1 MEFLLLIT
9 TLATLAET
17 SILLVKNAQ
26 KPLLSSSQKRKV
38 YVDTSA
44 LMDPRLVA
52 VAQTGFISDDLIV
65 PRSVINEL
73 QLLADGKDHD
83 KRLRARAGL
92 DAVRELERV
101 VHFNLTVLDDPL
113 DRTPVDNRLL
123 DLARANHGL
132 IFTND
137 FNLQKVAATE
147 HIEVLNLNE
156 LALTLRNE
164 YLPGERATVK
174 LITPGSGTN
183 QGIAYL
189 KDGTMVVVDQAGKRL
204 GEEVEVEFIRLN
216 QTASGSMMFARL
228 VAPAKPSKPKSTK
241 LSNPSTPKS
250 TKLPKFSPRTAPAK
264 ALPCPSAKHSRRRA
278 KNSS

>member
-164 YLPGERATVK
+164 HLPGERATVK

>member
-164 YLPGERATVK
+164 HLPGERATVK
-174 LITPGSGTN
+174 LIAPGSGAN
-183 QGIAYL
+183 QGVAYL

-264 ALPCPSAKHSRRRA
+264 ALPRPSAKHSRRRA